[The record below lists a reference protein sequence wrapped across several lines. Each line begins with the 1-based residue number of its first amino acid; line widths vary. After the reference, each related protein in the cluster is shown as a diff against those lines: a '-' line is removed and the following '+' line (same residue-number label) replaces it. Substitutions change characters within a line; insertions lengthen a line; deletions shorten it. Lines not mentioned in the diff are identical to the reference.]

1 MNPQMMRVFHLWTIN
16 IRLILHMRNSFDIL
30 IEMNPVSLHRESM
43 TIGTKTFDF
52 SKRTYLMGILNVTPD
67 SFSDGGKYF
76 SVESAVTR
84 ALEMIEQG
92 ADIID
97 VGGESTRP
105 KGVYGET
112 QEISVDEELN
122 RVIPVI
128 EQIAKSTDTII
139 SIDTTKSVVAD
150 EALNAGASIVNDI
163 SGLKFDE
170 RIAAVTAK
178 HNGTLVLMHIQGT
191 PETMQQHPVYSDV
204 VAEVK
209 AELNLSIEKAK
220 SAGVQNIIIDP
231 GIGFGKNLEH
241 NLKLLKHL
249 KEFQELTYPILIGT
263 SRKGFIGSLL
273 HTTVDD
279 RIEGTAASVAVAIMN
294 GANIIRVHDV
304 KEMKRVAIVTDAIL
318 NV

>member
-1 MNPQMMRVFHLWTIN
+1 
-16 IRLILHMRNSFDIL
+16 
-30 IEMNPVSLHRESM
+30 
-43 TIGTKTFDF
+43 
-52 SKRTYLMGILNVTPD
+52 KRTYLMGILNVTPD

-112 QEISVDEELN
+112 QKISADEELN
-122 RVIPVI
+122 RVISVI
-128 EQIAKSTDTII
+128 ERIAKSTDAVI

-150 EALNAGASIVNDI
+150 EALKAGASIVNDI

-178 HNGTLVLMHIQGT
+178 HNATLVVMHIQGT
-191 PETMQQHPVYSDV
+191 PETMQQNPSYIDV

-209 AELNLSIEKAK
+209 ADLRLSIEKAK
-220 SAGVQNIIIDP
+220 SAGVHNIIIDP

-249 KEFQELTYPILIGT
+249 KEFQELGHPILIGT

-273 HTTVDD
+273 NATVDE
-279 RIEGTAASVAVAIMN
+279 RIEGTAASVAVSIMN

-304 KEMKRVAIVTDAIL
+304 KEMKRVAVVTDAIR
-318 NV
+318 NVQ

>member
-1 MNPQMMRVFHLWTIN
+1 MRGG
-16 IRLILHMRNSFDIL
+16 FDIL
-30 IEMNPVSLHRESM
+30 NGMNSIFPHIEPMI
-43 TIGTKTFDF
+43 IGKKTFDF
-52 SKRTYLMGILNVTPD
+52 SERTYVMGILNVTPD

-76 SVESAVTR
+76 SIESAVTR

-97 VGGESTRP
+97 IGGESTRP

-112 QEISVDEELN
+112 IKISVDEELN

-128 EQIAKSTDTII
+128 ERIAKSADAVI
-139 SIDTTKSVVAD
+139 SIDTTKSMVAD
-150 EALNAGASIVNDI
+150 EALKAGVSIVNDI

-170 RIAAVTAK
+170 NIAVVTAK
-178 HNGTLVLMHIQGT
+178 YDATLVVMHIQGT
-191 PETMQQHPVYSDV
+191 PETMQHHPIYNDV

-209 AELNLSIEKAK
+209 IELRQSIEKAR
-220 SAGVQNIIIDP
+220 SAGVKKIIIDP

-249 KEFQELTYPILIGT
+249 EEFQELGHPMLIGT
-263 SRKGFIGSLL
+263 SRKGFIGTILNTL
-273 HTTVDD
+273 VDE
-279 RIEGTAASVAVAIMN
+279 RIEGTSASVAVSIMN

-304 KEMKRVAIVTDAIL
+304 KEMKRVAMVTDAIR
-318 NV
+318 NVQ

>member
-1 MNPQMMRVFHLWTIN
+1 MNF
-16 IRLILHMRNSFDIL
+16 
-30 IEMNPVSLHRESM
+30 VSVNMDPM
-43 TIGTKTFDF
+43 TIGKKTFDY
-52 SKRTYLMGILNVTPD
+52 SKRTYIMGILNVTPD
-67 SFSDGGKYF
+67 SFSDRGKYF

-112 QEISVDEELN
+112 KKISVDEELN

-128 EQIAKSTDTII
+128 ERIAKSTDAVI

-150 EALNAGASIVNDI
+150 EALKTGASIVNDI

-178 HNGTLVLMHIQGT
+178 HNATLVVMHIQGT
-191 PETMQQHPVYSDV
+191 PETMQQHPLYNDV
-204 VAEVK
+204 VEEVK
-209 AELNLSIEKAK
+209 TELRQSIEKAK

-241 NLKLLKHL
+241 NLKLLKYL
-249 KEFQELTYPILIGT
+249 KEFQELGQPILIGT
-263 SRKGFIGSLL
+263 SRKGFLGTILN
-273 HTTVDD
+273 TTVDE
-279 RIEGTAASVAVAIMN
+279 RIEGTAASVAISIMN

-304 KEMKRVAIVTDAIL
+304 KEMKRVAVVTDAIR
-318 NV
+318 NI

>member
-1 MNPQMMRVFHLWTIN
+1 MHL
-16 IRLILHMRNSFDIL
+16 RQRFDIL
-30 IEMNPVSLHRESM
+30 IEMNAVSTYLEPM
-43 TIGTKTFDF
+43 KIEKVTFDF
-52 SKRTYLMGILNVTPD
+52 SKRTYVMGILNVTPD

-76 SVESAVTR
+76 SVEDAVTR
-84 ALEMIEQG
+84 SLEMIEQG

-105 KGVYGET
+105 KGMYGEGP
-112 QEISVDEELN
+112 QKISTEEELR

-128 EQIAKSTDTII
+128 ERIAKSTDAVI
-139 SIDTTKSVVAD
+139 SIDTTKSIVAD
-150 EALNAGASIVNDI
+150 EALKAGASIVNDI

-170 RIAAVTAK
+170 RIATVTAK
-178 HNGTLVLMHIQGT
+178 HHATLIVMHIQGT
-191 PETMQQHPVYSDV
+191 PETMQQNPTYNDV

-209 AELNLSIEKAK
+209 SELQQAVDKAK
-220 SAGVQNIIIDP
+220 SAEVQNIIIDP

-249 KEFQELTYPILIGT
+249 KEFQELGYPILIGT
-263 SRKGFIGSLL
+263 SRKGFIGTLL
-273 HTTVDD
+273 NTPVDQ

-304 KEMKRVAIVTDAIL
+304 KEMKRVAIVVDAIL
-318 NV
+318 TAGRRFTK